1 MSSEKRFRKREKEN
15 VVTIFFVVSDRDK
28 DEDLRERDDLRRDR
42 KQERQ
47 RDRNLMRAAPDRR
60 YCHLHTNRPVPA

>member
-1 MSSEKRFRKREKEN
+1 MALKAGTVFLIYLF
-15 VVTIFFVVSDRDK
+15 TDRDK

-60 YCHLHTNRPVPA
+60 YCYLINHNICNTR

>member
-1 MSSEKRFRKREKEN
+1 MSPLP
-15 VVTIFFVVSDRDK
+15 VDRDK

-47 RDRNLMRAAPDRR
+47 RDRNLQRAAPDKR
-60 YCHLHTNRPVPA
+60 YVALKSAVM